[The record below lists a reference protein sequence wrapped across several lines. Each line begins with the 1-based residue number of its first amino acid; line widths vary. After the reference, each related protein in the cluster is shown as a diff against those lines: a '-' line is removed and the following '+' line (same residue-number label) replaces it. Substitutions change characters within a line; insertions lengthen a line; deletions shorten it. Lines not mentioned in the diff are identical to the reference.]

1 MSIHTTWHALDYPA
15 PPAAYSVQTDKA
27 RSEGR
32 RRGAMGA
39 RRSLLGACSA
49 VSNADPTQCIFP
61 PQVPGSHRGT
71 YIYFLRHALLGYIIF
86 SKVGTGDTLIF

>member
-1 MSIHTTWHALDYPA
+1 MSIHTTWHTLDSPA
-15 PPAAYSVQTDKA
+15 PPVVYFVQTDRA

-49 VSNADPTQCIFP
+49 VGNADPTQCILP

-86 SKVGTGDTLIF
+86 LRLEPGAH

>member
-49 VSNADPTQCIFP
+49 VSNADPTQCILP
-61 PQVPGSHRGT
+61 PQVPGSHRET
-71 YIYFLRHALLGYIIF
+71 YMF
-86 SKVGTGDTLIF
+86 